1 MLQLDNIKFSSIFR
15 LNKTFLPDRVKNEL
29 SVTVRNYRGFCRFA
43 AVLKARLNEK
53 SPAKG
58 FGRGGDRRR
67 IS

>member
-15 LNKTFLPDRVKNEL
+15 IDRIFLPDRVKNEL
-29 SVTVRNYRGFCRFA
+29 SVTAQNYRGLCRSS
-43 AVLKARLNEK
+43 AVLKAGLNEK